1 MLVIPCRIKCWG
13 CLNNWVLISDEK
25 SKQAA
30 GTASALLGLLQFISG
45 ALVAPLVGIGSNT
58 ALPMG
63 VVIALCEVGAVLCYL
78 FMARRSEKQ
87 FELQQRQNL
96 EELIKELIQIIFESV
111 LFISLK

>member
-45 ALVAPLVGIGSNT
+45 ALVAPLVGIGGSNT

-63 VVIALCEVGAVLCYL
+63 VVIG
-78 FMARRSEKQ
+78 
-87 FELQQRQNL
+87 
-96 EELIKELIQIIFESV
+96 
-111 LFISLK
+111 SL

>member
-45 ALVAPLVGIGSNT
+45 ALVAPLVGIGGSNT

-63 VVIALCEVGAVLCYL
+63 VVIALCEIGAVLCYL

-87 FELQQRQNL
+87 FELQARQNL
-96 EELIKELIQIIFESV
+96 EA
-111 LFISLK
+111 